1 MTYKATNSANF
12 CRPIFDVGVYE
23 DNGSG
28 YYVITTNV
36 IDGVRYR
43 RLASTRF
50 HNKLDARLRLR
61 EVLRYKSSAS
71 LIRYLAVT

>member
-1 MTYKATNSANF
+1 MTYTATNSASF
-12 CRPIFDVGVYE
+12 CKPIFEVGTYE

-28 YYVITTNV
+28 YYVITTDV

-50 HNKLDARLRLR
+50 YNKLDARLRLR
-61 EVLRYKSSAS
+61 EVLRYKPSAS
-71 LIRYLAVT
+71 LILYLAEP